1 MKKLSAAIL
10 LCAAIGAC
18 NTDST
23 NSNDNTVIGGPCDY
37 EDTAGV
43 ATIVSV
49 EPAATNGLNCGDDA
63 VEIVFDFAPDDPA
76 AADLAETGLF
86 VAVSEGVNPDRA
98 VIPRN
103 RALPIRGPAGF
114 TCFWDSP
121 VGTDGRPRRLRR
133 SPGNCARRSCPGR
146 GLLAG

>member
-49 EPAATNGLNCGDDA
+49 EPAGTNGLNCGDDA
-63 VEIVFDFAPDDPA
+63 VEIVFDFTPDDPA

-98 VIPRN
+98 WAEDEGLTVGSEHP
-103 RALPIRGPAGF
+103 ALRVDITSGTCTPLMFTLTDVDYSAGAMA
-114 TCFWDSP
+114 CGD
-121 VGTDGRPRRLRR
+121 
-133 SPGNCARRSCPGR
+133 
-146 GLLAG
+146 